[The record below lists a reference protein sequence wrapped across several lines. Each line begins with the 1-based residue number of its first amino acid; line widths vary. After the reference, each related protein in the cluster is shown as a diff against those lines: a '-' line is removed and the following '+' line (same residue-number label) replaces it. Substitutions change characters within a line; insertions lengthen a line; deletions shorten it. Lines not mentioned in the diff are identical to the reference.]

1 MIFKVVVFIFI
12 VILSIWLFFDD
23 DTIEPIN

>member
-1 MIFKVVVFIFI
+1 MIVQGIIFIFI
-12 VILSIWLFFDD
+12 VIISTWLFFDD